1 MNKFSLGKS
10 YPLGSTYDGNGV
22 NFAIFSAHA
31 EKIELC
37 LFNSDG
43 TKETNRYE
51 LTAREN
57 NIWHIYIEGLQ
68 PGQVYGYRVYGPYK
82 PQEGKRFNHHKLLLD
97 PYAKKLVG
105 KLIWHKALFGYNPDS
120 SDKDLSFNTLDSAPY
135 VPKAVVVDDNFDWEN
150 DVHPNVSADKTIIYE
165 THVRGFTM
173 LHPKI
178 KDSNRGKFLGF
189 TSNSVINYLNWL
201 GISSIEFLPI
211 FAFFGEKDGMYID
224 NYWGYETLSY
234 FAPEPKYLKNNNLD
248 EFKQMVKT
256 LHQNGKEVILDVVY
270 NHTIEGNQMGPTLC
284 YRGIDNESYYTLNPQ
299 NKRFYFDTTGCG
311 ASFNLQNPY
320 VLTLVMDSLR
330 YWVKT
335 MHIDGFRLD
344 LATSLSRYKEK
355 FTQDSG
361 FLLAAR
367 QDEILRSVKMIVEPW
382 DATMDGYNLG
392 AFPPS
397 WHEWNDR
404 YRDVVR
410 RFWSGHN
417 RQIGEF
423 ASRISGSSDIFGF
436 ARRDIYSSVNFITSH
451 DGFNAHDLVCYNHK
465 HNQANG
471 ENNRDGNDSNWSWN
485 SGTEGQTFDEKI
497 KKNRLLRLKAMFT
510 TLLMSFGTPMIE
522 SGDEFGKTQFGNNNP
537 YCQDNVITW
546 IVWEAINHEDRNL
559 ARFVKHLIDMRKE
572 MKIFERSNFFEGKKI
587 EKYARHTIKDLM
599 WFKQDGREMESGDW
613 LDENSKSLSCFIFG
627 ETKSY
632 LQIYNAD
639 TSPKEW
645 KLPEFCTKARLRI
658 LVDSSE
664 TYKQNDEINSKSS
677 FSIPAWSAIII
688 EITKPENYHG
698 KQL

>member
-1 MNKFSLGKS
+1 MNKISAGS
-10 YPLGSTYDGNGV
+10 AYPLGSTYDGKGV

-31 EKIELC
+31 EKMELC
-37 LFNSDG
+37 LFNENG
-43 TKETNRYE
+43 TKELERYE

-68 PGQVYGYRVYGPYK
+68 AGQVYGYRVYGPYK
-82 PQEGKRFNHHKLLLD
+82 PLEGKRFNHHKLLLD
-97 PYAKKLVG
+97 PYAKKMVG

-120 SDKDLSFNTLDSAPY
+120 AEKDLSFNTLDSAPY

-150 DVHPNVSADKTIIYE
+150 DARPNVTPDKTIIYE

-178 KDSNRGKFLGF
+178 EDAKRGKFLGF
-189 TSNSVINYLNWL
+189 TSKSVINYLNWL
-201 GISSIEFLPI
+201 GITSIEFLPV

-234 FAPEPKYLKNNNLD
+234 FAPEPKYLQNNDID

-256 LHQNGKEVILDVVY
+256 LHKNGKEVILDVVY

-284 YRGIDNESYYTLNPQ
+284 YRGIDNESYYTLNAQ
-299 NKRFYFDTTGCG
+299 NKRFYYDTTGCG

-335 MHIDGFRLD
+335 MHVDGFRLD

-355 FTQDSG
+355 FTQDCG

-367 QDEILRSVKMIVEPW
+367 QDETLRQVKMIAEPW

-397 WHEWNDR
+397 WREWNDR

-410 RFWSGHN
+410 RFWCGHN

-436 ARRDIYSSVNFITSH
+436 AKRDIYSSVNFITSH
-451 DGFNAHDLVCYNHK
+451 DGFNGRDLVSYNYK
-465 HNQANG
+465 HNQVNG
-471 ENNRDGNDSNWSWN
+471 ESNRDGNDTNWSWN
-485 SGTEGQTFDEKI
+485 SGVEGQTEDAKI
-497 KKNRLLRLKAMFT
+497 KKLRRQRLKSMLT
-510 TLLMSFGTPMIE
+510 TLLMSFGIPMIFA
-522 SGDEFGKTQFGNNNP
+522 GDELGNTQFGNNNP
-537 YCQDNVITW
+537 YCQDNVLTW

-559 ARFVKHLIDMRKE
+559 ARYVKHLISLRKN
-572 MKIFERSNFFEGKKI
+572 MKVFERSNFFDGKKI
-587 EKYARHTIKDLM
+587 EKFARHTLRDLM
-599 WFKQDGREMESGDW
+599 WFKQDGEEMQNSDW
-613 LDENSKSLSCFIFG
+613 LDENRKSIGCFIFG
-627 ETKSY
+627 EEKSY
-632 LQIYNAD
+632 LLIYNAD
-639 TSPKEW
+639 EAAKEW
-645 KLPEFCTKARLRI
+645 ILPEFCKKARVKI
-658 LVDSSE
+658 LADSSD
-664 TYKQNDEINSKSS
+664 TYKQNDEIDGKKALNV
-677 FSIPAWSAIII
+677 PAWSAIVI
-688 EITKPENYHG
+688 EITKPE
-698 KQL
+698 K